1 MLQSE
6 RVEAVFWRMP
16 RYESKQWI
24 IDCPANQA
32 QIFLVTEIRSR
43 YRSHVDDQGPHLR
56 LHLTGPTAD
65 RAQAHQQQVAPF
77 DCPCEVGN
85 GGSSLHLLHQ
95 TLESSSFLV
104 SGGIAVHSLAAAGVN
119 SGIFST
125 FTMFMPLLYARSLPK
140 AAHRSRSRLRRCQI
154 EGLLRQSAA

>member
-1 MLQSE
+1 
-6 RVEAVFWRMP
+6 MP
-16 RYESKQWI
+16 CTQRCTGRLLALCGLTLAPSGQRH
-24 IDCPANQA
+24 CANSLFVDLSQLDSITLA
-32 QIFLVTEIRSR
+32 TSPRQIEHKPTSSRSPPLTAPVKLVM
-43 YRSHVDDQGPHLR
+43 V
-56 LHLTGPTAD
+56 
-65 RAQAHQQQVAPF
+65 V
-77 DCPCEVGN
+77 
-85 GGSSLHLLHQ
+85 SSLHLLHQ